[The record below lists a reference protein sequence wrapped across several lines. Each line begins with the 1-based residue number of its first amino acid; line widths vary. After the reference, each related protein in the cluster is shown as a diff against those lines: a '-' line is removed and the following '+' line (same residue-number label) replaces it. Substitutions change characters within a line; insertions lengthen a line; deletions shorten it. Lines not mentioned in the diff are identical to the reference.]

1 MELNSVYDP
10 KLLNHSKV
18 YQINGVFYQYL
29 SKSGTDNHPQY
40 VFGHLPIPGQKKK
53 SNLVLNRDK
62 LRIRCLEVVGM
73 FCNTSA
79 NEEETKQLQ
88 LF

>member
-1 MELNSVYDP
+1 MELNSVHDP
-10 KLLNHSKV
+10 KLLNCSKI

-29 SKSGTDNHPQY
+29 HSLDSDIHPKY
-40 VFGHLPIPGQKKK
+40 VFGHLPTPGQKKK

-73 FCNTSA
+73 SCNTSA
-79 NEEETKQLQ
+79 NEETTKQLQ